1 MEKQKKV
8 LLVDDE
14 EEFVNSLAERLR
26 IRDLDSDTAYN
37 GEQAL
42 AYINNGCKPDVMVL
56 DLRMTGMGGMEVLRE
71 TRKTHPGIQVIMLSG
86 HGSRNHQDEAMR
98 LGAFDY
104 LQKPVN
110 IDMLMSKIT
119 KAYEKKAHED
129 MTTVGFA
136 EDSEPQAARDSLK
149 GEE

>member
-1 MEKQKKV
+1 MAKLKV

-14 EEFVNSLAERLR
+14 EEFVKSLAERLR
-26 IRDLDSDTAYN
+26 IRDLHSDTAYN

-42 AYINNGCKPDVMVL
+42 AYIHGHEPDVMVL
-56 DLRMTGMGGMEVLRE
+56 DLRMPGMGGMEVLRE
-71 TRKTHPGIQVIMLSG
+71 TRKTHPDIQVIMLTG
-86 HGSRNHQDEAMR
+86 HGTRNHQNEAMR

-119 KAYEKKAHED
+119 KAYEKKAHKA

-136 EDSEPQAARDSLK
+136 EDSEPQAARDFLK